1 MLCASSLSLCNVASE
16 KDSMLH
22 VVIFCSI
29 FFSLIF
35 QRYFS
40 LSSSTWDFILKAK
53 FFLISL
59 VFLLTQ
65 QTSTTSFH
73 ESARSRFSL
82 QLNEKQQ
89 KKAKETHGFNT
100 QLYVCRK
107 NHYLAC
113 CLIILFYTT
122 IIYNT
127 VAWFVIINELFL
139 HYLNCNILYVK
150 TILLR
155 DSSEVLQHVWI
166 LLFQV

>member
-1 MLCASSLSLCNVASE
+1 MLNIMLCASSLSLCNVASE

-89 KKAKETHGFNT
+89 KKKQKRHMVSTHNCMF
-100 QLYVCRK
+100 VERI
-107 NHYLAC
+107 
-113 CLIILFYTT
+113 IILLVVSSYYF
-122 IIYNT
+122 
-127 VAWFVIINELFL
+127 
-139 HYLNCNILYVK
+139 
-150 TILLR
+150 ILL
-155 DSSEVLQHVWI
+155 SYII
-166 LLFQV
+166 L